1 MSNGTGPLLFTLINM
16 HEMDAMPFTHQSKLF
31 QKLANV
37 ASYANLSPE
46 DRREYDRDLKAYRDI
61 SNQLAY
67 SYEQGVDVGVKQ
79 GVKQGIK
86 QGIEKGIKQG
96 LDEGVESSVRMFAK
110 AGAKLDFIANALG
123 LSLEKVKAIIGKQ

>member
-1 MSNGTGPLLFTLINM
+1 
-16 HEMDAMPFTHQSKLF
+16 MPFTHQSKLF

-61 SNQLAY
+61 SNQLSY

-86 QGIEKGIKQG
+86 QGI
-96 LDEGVESSVRMFAK
+96 DEGVESSVRMFAK